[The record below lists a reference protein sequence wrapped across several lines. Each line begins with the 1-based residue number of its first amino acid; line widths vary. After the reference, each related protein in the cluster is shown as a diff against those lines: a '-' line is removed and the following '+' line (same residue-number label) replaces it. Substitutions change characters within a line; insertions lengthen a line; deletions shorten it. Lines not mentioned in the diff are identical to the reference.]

1 MTLPRMPARPAR
13 PALLARRAS
22 ALLLLPV
29 LSLLGGCQAVLL
41 SPSGDVALQQRNL
54 MLISTALML
63 MIVVPV
69 MALIVYVAWR
79 YRASNHVA
87 EADYA
92 PEWNH
97 SLPLEVAIWTA
108 PLLII
113 IAIGAITWL
122 STHLLDPFRPLGR
135 IDSNRHIPQLA
146 EPLKVEVV
154 ALDWK
159 WLFIYP
165 ELGIASLNEMA
176 APIDRPL
183 SFKITASNVMNS
195 FYVPALAGQIYAMPA
210 MQTQLHA
217 VINEAG
223 SYKGFSANYSG
234 AGFARMTFTFH
245 GLEDGDFDKWVAKVK
260 SEGTPLDRAAYAVIE
275 KPSEADPVRYF
286 SSVEG
291 GLFQAIVN
299 MCTAPGQMCVN
310 EMMRIDAKGGAGVH
324 SRENRERLRYDRV
337 REIPGHGAG
346 HGTPP
351 APGANGG
358 HQGHGGPAPAK
369 AGT

>member
-1 MTLPRMPARPAR
+1 MTLPRKPAR
-13 PALLARRAS
+13 PALFARRAS
-22 ALLLLPV
+22 ALLLLP
-29 LSLLGGCQAVLL
+29 LFALLGGCQAVLL

-54 MLISTALML
+54 MLVSTALML

-79 YRASNHVA
+79 YRATNQASEA
-87 EADYA
+87 EYA

-135 IDSNRHIPQLA
+135 IDTNRHIPQLT
-146 EPLKVEVV
+146 EPLQVEVV

-176 APIDRPL
+176 APVDRPI
-183 SFKITASNVMNS
+183 SFRITASHVMNS

-217 VINEAG
+217 VINEPGA
-223 SYKGFSANYSG
+223 YKGFSANYSG

-245 GLEDGDFDKWVAKVK
+245 GLEDSDFDKWVAKAK
-260 SEGTPLDRAAYAVIE
+260 SQGTGLDRAVYTEIA

-286 SSVEG
+286 STVEK
-291 GLFQAIVN
+291 GLFNAIVN
-299 MCTAPGQMCVN
+299 MCTAPGQMCVD

-337 REIPGHGAG
+337 RDVPGHGAG
-346 HGTPP
+346 HETPAAP

-369 AGT
+369 SGI